1 MEGLQFELNFDPAKT
16 KLIAAIPMMLSIQN
30 NNIAWDKTD
39 DGLVRLSWNDN
50 QSQNISEG
58 DVLVEFLFKGDQ
70 ADLQMD
76 YFEIDLIPEAY
87 QNLEGELLVRPI
99 QFRNIESASFDF
111 EVYQNVPNPFK
122 DETIIEFMLDRS
134 GEVQFTVTDQT
145 GRLLL
150 KEVHRMDAG
159 LNRIELNSQSIDA
172 TGLLYYQ
179 ISTGTHTATKKMIL
193 IQ

>member
-1 MEGLQFELNFDPAKT
+1 
-16 KLIAAIPMMLSIQN
+16 
-30 NNIAWDKTD
+30 
-39 DGLVRLSWNDN
+39 
-50 QSQNISEG
+50 
-58 DVLVEFLFKGDQ
+58 
-70 ADLQMD
+70 MD